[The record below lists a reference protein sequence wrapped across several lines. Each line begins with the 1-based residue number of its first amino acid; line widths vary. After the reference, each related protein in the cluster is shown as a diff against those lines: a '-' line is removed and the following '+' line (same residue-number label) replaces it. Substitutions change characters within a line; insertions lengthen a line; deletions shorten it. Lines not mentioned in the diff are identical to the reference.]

1 MDFYPL
7 ISFKIVL
14 FFFIFLISV
23 YLTFYLPGNV
33 VISFLKIHSLG
44 MKILLP
50 TIVGIVLWGM
60 QGYILGYLQLRFLTY
75 VYLFVMIFFAYKR
88 NLLLPAYFA
97 EGLLWIRRNIF
108 LTLLVLLGIIVQLI
122 PVVASGT
129 RYQEG
134 VRFFGVNGVD
144 GIMHLA
150 FIRGIIHRFP
160 PFEPGAFDHPL
171 TNYHYWSDLIIA
183 ELIRIWHLPISH
195 VFFQYMPILLS
206 LLTGIAGYQ
215 VMRSLGFFHN
225 AGVWAIFFLFFAGDG
240 AYLLMILIHNKLSFA
255 APAIDNGATQF
266 LNMPNA
272 LARPVFLTSI
282 ITLQYYFKE
291 KKVLWGILMVL
302 LSASLWGIK
311 VYYGI
316 FTAIGLSLIV
326 IAMIVITFV
335 STLKKKPF
343 IHAGI
348 FAVKENMTLLSV
360 LGLFVVVSALIYFP
374 PNKGAGGLKW
384 YPLEW
389 PKIFLGPGGLN
400 WVEWWL
406 RRQVYEQAR
415 NIRNLI
421 VLDIIAITVAM
432 ISIHGT
438 RLIGFLLGKNIYKK
452 LGWRN
457 ILFFIPGLLIF
468 HLLGL
473 YTLQEAGGFNVFNFF
488 VVGTVILSIFS
499 AIVVEK
505 LSFTNNFIIAITAF
519 VLVFLTIPRV
529 VHETIS
535 YLPTLITPKTASST
549 LITNAEL
556 EGLNFIRDNT
566 VSSTIIQSH
575 PKNNIDQN
583 TPYVSFFSDRFTYL
597 SGTGLQKTHNQ
608 PVAYRE
614 KELNKLFDSKSSP
627 EFYGIARNLGISMI
641 YLKKN
646 PDQKLLF
653 ERDNNLIKK
662 IFENQEVVIYKI
674 NN

>member
-7 ISFKIVL
+7 FSFQFWIFFLVFIISA
-14 FFFIFLISV
+14 
-23 YLTFYLPGNV
+23 YLTFYLPGSIV
-33 VISFLKIHSLG
+33 LSFLKFNSLG

-50 TIVGIVLWGM
+50 TILGMVLWGM
-60 QGYILGYLQLRFLTY
+60 QGYFLGYLQLRFLTY
-75 VYLFVMIFFAYKR
+75 IYLLLMIFFAYKR
-88 NLLLPAYFA
+88 NLLLPFYFV
-97 EGLLWIRRNIF
+97 EGLLWIRRNVF
-108 LTLLVLLGIIVQLI
+108 LAFLVFLGIIVQII

-129 RYQEG
+129 RYSEG

-183 ELIRIWHLPISH
+183 ELIRIWHLPTTH
-195 VFFQYMPILLS
+195 VFFQYMPIMLS
-206 LLTGIAGYQ
+206 LLTAIAGYQ
-215 VMRSLGFFHN
+215 VVRSLGFSSR

-240 AYLLMILIHNKLSFA
+240 AYLLMLFVHKKLSFA

-272 LARPVFLTSI
+272 MARPVFLTSI
-282 ITLQYYFKE
+282 ITLQYWLKE
-291 KKVLWGILMVL
+291 KRVLWGILTVL
-302 LSASLWGIK
+302 LFASLFGIK

-316 FTAIGLSLIV
+316 FTAIGLLLIG
-326 IAMIVITFV
+326 IALILIAFASRLRGKSFV
-335 STLKKKPF
+335 QS
-343 IHAGI
+343 GI
-348 FAVKENMTLLSV
+348 FAVKENSNYLFLLAFFV
-360 LGLFVVVSALIYFP
+360 LVSALIYFP
-374 PNKGAGGLKW
+374 PNKSAGGLNW

-400 WVEWWL
+400 WDEWWL

-415 NIRNLI
+415 NIRNLL
-421 VLDIIAITVAM
+421 VLDMIAILVAL

-438 RLIGFLLGKNIYKK
+438 RLIGFFLGKNIYKK
-452 LGWRN
+452 LGWKN
-457 ILFFIPGLLIF
+457 ILFFMPGLLIF

-488 VVGTVILSIFS
+488 VVGTVILSILS
-499 AIVVEK
+499 AIVIER
-505 LSFTNNFIIAITAF
+505 LSFTNNFILAILAF
-519 VLVFLTIPRV
+519 VLVFVTIPRV
-529 VHETIS
+529 VYETIN
-535 YLPTLITPKTASST
+535 YLPTVFTPQNTSST
-549 LITNAEL
+549 LITNSEL
-556 EGLNFIRDNT
+556 QALNFIRE
-566 VSSTIIQSH
+566 STLQSAIVQSH
-575 PKNNIDQN
+575 PKDNIDQE

-614 KELNKLFDSKSSP
+614 KELHKLFDSKSSP
-627 EFYGIARNLGISMI
+627 EFHGIARNLGINVI

-646 PDQKLLF
+646 PDQQLLF
-653 ERDNNLIKK
+653 ERDDNLIKK
-662 IFENQEVVIYKI
+662 IFENKEVVIYQI

>member
-14 FFFIFLISV
+14 YFFIFLITA
-23 YLTFYLPGNV
+23 YLTFYLPGNLI
-33 VISFLKIHSLG
+33 ISFLKINSLG

-50 TIVGIVLWGM
+50 SILGMVLWGM
-60 QGYILGYLQLRFLTY
+60 QGYVFGYLHLRFLTY
-75 VYLFVMIFFAYKR
+75 LYLLLMIFFAYKR
-88 NLLLPAYFA
+88 NLWFPSYFL
-97 EGLLWIRRNIF
+97 EGLFWIKKNIF
-108 LTLLVLLGIIVQLI
+108 LTLLVLLGVIVQLI

-150 FIRGIIHRFP
+150 FIRGIIQRFP

-183 ELIRIWHLPISH
+183 ELIRIWHLPVSH
-195 VFFQYMPILLS
+195 VFFQYMPLVLS
-206 LLTGIAGYQ
+206 FLTAIAGYQ
-215 VMRSLGFFHN
+215 VVRSLGFSRN
-225 AGVWAIFFLFFAGDG
+225 AGMWAIFFLFFAGDG
-240 AYLLMILIHNKLSFA
+240 VYLLMLLVHNKLSFA

-282 ITLQYYFKE
+282 ITLQYWFKE
-291 KKVLWGILMVL
+291 KKVLWGILTVL
-302 LSASLWGIK
+302 LCASLFGIK

-326 IAMIVITFV
+326 VAMIVVGFV
-335 STLKKKPF
+335 SKVKEKPF
-343 IHAGI
+343 VQSGI
-348 FAVKENMTLLSV
+348 LAVKENSILLFF
-360 LGLFVVVSALIYFP
+360 LAFFFLVSAVIYFP
-374 PNKGAGGLKW
+374 PNKGAGGLRW

-400 WVEWWL
+400 WSEWWL
-406 RRQVYEQAR
+406 RRQVYEQAK
-415 NIRNLI
+415 NIRNLFI
-421 VLDIIAITVAM
+421 LDIIAIIVAV

-438 RLIGFLLGKNIYKK
+438 RLIGFFLGKNIYKK
-452 LGWRN
+452 LGWKN

-499 AIVVEK
+499 ALVIERF
-505 LSFTNNFIIAITAF
+505 SFTNSFILAILAF
-519 VLVFLTIPRV
+519 VLVFVTIPRV
-529 VHETIS
+529 VHETLS
-535 YLPTLITPKTASST
+535 YLPTILTPQNANST

-556 EGLNFIRDNT
+556 EGLSFIRENT
-566 VSSTIIQSH
+566 PQSAIVQSH
-575 PKNNIDQN
+575 PKDSLDSQ

-608 PVAYRE
+608 PVAYKE
-614 KELNKLFDSKSSP
+614 KELNKLFDSQTSP
-627 EFYGIARNLGISMI
+627 EFHGRARNLGINVI

-646 PDQKLLF
+646 PTQQLLF
-653 ERDNNLIKK
+653 ERDDNLIKK
-662 IFENQEVVIYKI
+662 IFENKEVAIYQLK
-674 NN
+674 N

>member
-7 ISFKIVL
+7 ISFKFL
-14 FFFIFLISV
+14 LYFLIFLISV
-23 YLTFYLPGNV
+23 YLTFYLPGS
-33 VISFLKIHSLG
+33 VIVSFLKIHSLG
-44 MKILLP
+44 MRILLP
-50 TIVGIVLWGM
+50 TIVGMVLWGM
-60 QGYILGYLQLRFLTY
+60 QGYLLGYLQLRFLTY
-75 VYLFVMIFFAYKR
+75 IYLLVMISFAYKR
-88 NLLLPAYFA
+88 NLLLPTYFLD
-97 EGLLWIRRNIF
+97 GFLWIRRNIF

-171 TNYHYWSDLIIA
+171 TNYHYWSDLIIS
-183 ELIRIWHLPISH
+183 ELIRVWHLPTSH

-206 LLTGIAGYQ
+206 LLTAIAGYQ
-215 VMRSLGFFHN
+215 VMRSLGFSHN
-225 AGVWAIFFLFFAGDG
+225 AGVWAIFFLFFGGDG
-240 AYLLMILIHNKLSFA
+240 AYLLMLLVHNKLSFA
-255 APAIDNGATQF
+255 SPAIDNGATQF

-282 ITLQYYFKE
+282 ITLQYWFKE
-291 KKVLWGILMVL
+291 KRLVWGILMVL

-335 STLKKKPF
+335 SMSKKKSF
-343 IHAGI
+343 INAGI
-348 FAVKENMTLLSV
+348 FAVKENIMLLSV

-374 PNKGAGGLKW
+374 PNKGAGGLKV

-389 PKIFLGPGGLN
+389 PKIFLGPGGIN
-400 WVEWWL
+400 WGEWWL
-406 RRQVYEQAR
+406 RRQVYEQAK
-415 NIRNLI
+415 NIRNLL
-421 VLDIIAITVAM
+421 VLDIIAILVAM

-438 RLIGFLLGKNIYKK
+438 RLIGLFLGRNIYKK

-468 HLLGL
+468 HVLGL
-473 YTLQEAGGFNVFNFF
+473 YTLQEAGEFNVFNFF

-499 AIVVEK
+499 AMVVERLFYTK
-505 LSFTNNFIIAITAF
+505 NLILAITAF
-519 VLVFLTIPRV
+519 VVVILTIPRV
-529 VHETIS
+529 IHETIS
-535 YLPTLITPKTASST
+535 YLPTLITPKNTSST
-549 LITNAEL
+549 LISNAEL
-556 EGLNFIRDNT
+556 EGLNFIRENT
-566 VSSTIIQSH
+566 PQSAIVQSH
-575 PKNNIDQN
+575 PKDNIDQE

-597 SGTGLQKTHNQ
+597 SGTRLQKTHNQ
-608 PVAYRE
+608 PVEYRE
-614 KELNKLFDSKSSP
+614 KELKKLFESRSSP
-627 EFYGIARNLGISMI
+627 EFHGIARNLGINVI

-646 PDQKLLF
+646 PDQELFF

-662 IFENQEVVIYKI
+662 IFENKEVVIYKI